1 MKNKFLKLI
10 CLLLCLVLALS
21 AFAGC
26 KGKNTGKKTKKSK
39 KNTSVSSEL
48 SSDLSSDTSSDEWI
62 DEEPDDQVEED
73 DPVDE
78 EPIDEEEPE
87 AIAEATVKNTAPLT
101 QNVMGAGMGL
111 YCPYAFMD
119 NEIVPRDKVANT
131 EFDRLQNMGVHTVR
145 GMFKFE
151 WLDEGRND
159 GVWNWDSYKM
169 KALYKWLKAMKD
181 RNINVFINPWS
192 FGHINNMESYR
203 YWDTK
208 GLYADT
214 YEKTIENWANGM
226 TEVMLKLQAK
236 GFTNANGVLL
246 FTEPIY
252 ADMREADPD
261 IDNKYVYMVKLVDKK
276 LKAAGIRQSIRLMGP
291 NYSNTDTLLI
301 EKCMTEAYD
310 CLDIF
315 SQHRYANLQ
324 ELTSNTGPDVAA
336 GEYGGFVEKVKE
348 LNKANKPFWIDE
360 YNVSAELEKDGYGT
374 STIGFDNI
382 YRGLQQAVI
391 YNSCMNMGGVNG
403 MMIWTLA
410 DQQWPENRG
419 NNKVAGFYDGVLF
432 HGLLGDMN
440 KTMVPKSQYYAFSL
454 LSKYTGTKGNSVYTT
469 ECESL
474 EVTVSATKL
483 PDGNWTFIVTN
494 TNIENTL
501 FKLNFE
507 KQLNGLKLY
516 RHQYV
521 ASEVKPTNAAK
532 IIPANKTILNV
543 KTGFTDVLKPYSVAV
558 YTTVKG

>member
-1 MKNKFLKLI
+1 MKNKAIKLI

-26 KGKNTGKKTKKSK
+26 KGKNTGKKSKKSK

-62 DEEPDDQVEED
+62 DDEPDDQIEED

-119 NEIVPRDKVANT
+119 NEIVPRDRVANA

-159 GVWNWDSYKM
+159 GVWNWESSKM
-169 KALYKWLKAMKD
+169 QAYYKWMQAMKD
-181 RNINVFINPWS
+181 RNINVFVNPWS
-192 FGHINNMESYR
+192 FAHIADIESYH

-208 GLYADT
+208 CFYADT
-214 YEKTIENWANGM
+214 FEKTIDSWSTAM
-226 TEVMLKLQAK
+226 TEVFLKLRAK
-236 GFTNANGVLL
+236 GFTNANGLLL
-246 FTEPIY
+246 FTEPNYAADVKERPELHDQYIY
-252 ADMREADPD
+252 TA
-261 IDNKYVYMVKLVDKK
+261 KLIDKK
-276 LKAAGIRQSIRLMGP
+276 LKTAGIRQSIRLMGP
-291 NYSNTDTLLI
+291 NFAGDGTVLL

-310 CLDIF
+310 CFDIF
-315 SQHRYANLQ
+315 SQHRYIELQ
-324 ELTSNTGPDVAA
+324 EMTSNTTPDVTVGTYSYFIDKA
-336 GEYGGFVEKVKE
+336 KE
-348 LNKANKPFWIDE
+348 LGKGKPFWIDE
-360 YNVSAELEKDGYGT
+360 YNVSVKDSLAT
-374 STIGFDNI
+374 SDLGFDNI
-382 YRGLQQAVI
+382 YRGVQQAAT
-391 YNSCMNMGGVNG
+391 YNTCMNMGGVNG

-419 NNKVAGFYDGVLF
+419 NSNTSGFYDGVLF
-432 HGLLGDMN
+432 HGLLPDMN

>member
-1 MKNKFLKLI
+1 MKNNFLKLI

-62 DEEPDDQVEED
+62 DDEPDDQVEED

-78 EPIDEEEPE
+78 EPIDEEEPDT
-87 AIAEATVKNTAPLT
+87 IAEATVKNTAPLT

-111 YCPYAFMD
+111 YNPFAFTD
-119 NEIVPRDKVANT
+119 NTRVTDDEVANT
-131 EFDRLQNMGVHTVR
+131 EFDRLQNMGVHAVR
-145 GMFKFE
+145 SLFKFE

-192 FGHINNMESYR
+192 FGHITNLEEYR

-419 NNKVAGFYDGVLF
+419 NNKQAGFYDGVLF
-432 HGLLGDMN
+432 HGLLPDMN

-454 LSKYTGTKGNSVYTT
+454 LSKYTGTKGNTVYTT

-474 EVTVSATKL
+474 EITVSATRL
-483 PDGNWTFIVTN
+483 ADGNWTFIVTN

>member
-1 MKNKFLKLI
+1 MKNKFIKLI
-10 CLLLCLVLALS
+10 CLLLCLALALS

-26 KGKNTGKKTKKSK
+26 KGKNTGKKNK
-39 KNTSVSSEL
+39 KNKKTPSVSSEL
-48 SSDLSSDTSSDEWI
+48 SSDHSSDTSSDEWI
-62 DEEPDDQVEED
+62 DDEPDDQFEED
-73 DPVDE
+73 EPIDE

-119 NEIVPRDKVANT
+119 NEIVPRDRVANA

-159 GVWNWDSYKM
+159 GVWNWESSKM
-169 KALYKWLKAMKD
+169 QAYYKWMQAMKD
-181 RNINVFINPWS
+181 RNINVFVNPWS
-192 FGHINNMESYR
+192 FAHIADIESYH

-208 GLYADT
+208 CFYADT
-214 YEKTIENWANGM
+214 FEKTIDSWSTAM
-226 TEVMLKLQAK
+226 TEVFLKLRAK
-236 GFTNANGVLL
+236 GFTNANGLLL
-246 FTEPIY
+246 FTEPNYAADVKARPELHDQYIY
-252 ADMREADPD
+252 TA
-261 IDNKYVYMVKLVDKK
+261 KLIDKK
-276 LKAAGIRQSIRLMGP
+276 LKTAGIRQSIRLMGP
-291 NYSNTDTLLI
+291 NFAGDGTVLL
-301 EKCMTEAYD
+301 EKCMTEAYN
-310 CLDIF
+310 CFDIF
-315 SQHRYANLQ
+315 SQHRYIELQ
-324 ELTSNTGPDVAA
+324 EMTSNTTPDVTVGTYSYFIDKA
-336 GEYGGFVEKVKE
+336 KE
-348 LNKANKPFWIDE
+348 LGKGKPFWIDE
-360 YNVSAELEKDGYGT
+360 YNVSVKDSLAT
-374 STIGFDNI
+374 SDLGFDNI
-382 YRGLQQAVI
+382 YRGVQQAAT
-391 YNSCMNMGGVNG
+391 YNTCMNMGGVNG

-419 NNKVAGFYDGVLF
+419 NSNTSGFYDGVLF
-432 HGLLGDMN
+432 HGLLPDMN

>member
-1 MKNKFLKLI
+1 MKNKAIKLI

-26 KGKNTGKKTKKSK
+26 KGKNTGKKSKKSK

-62 DEEPDDQVEED
+62 DDEPDDQIEED

-119 NEIVPRDKVANT
+119 NEIVPRDRVANA

-159 GVWNWDSYKM
+159 GVWNWESSKM
-169 KALYKWLKAMKD
+169 QAYYKWMQAMKD
-181 RNINVFINPWS
+181 RNINVFVNPWS
-192 FGHINNMESYR
+192 FAHIADIESYH

-208 GLYADT
+208 CFYADT
-214 YEKTIENWANGM
+214 FEKTIDSWSTAM
-226 TEVMLKLQAK
+226 TEVFLKLRAK
-236 GFTNANGVLL
+236 GFTNANGLLL
-246 FTEPIY
+246 FTEPNYAADVEARPELHDQYIY
-252 ADMREADPD
+252 TA
-261 IDNKYVYMVKLVDKK
+261 KLIDKK
-276 LKAAGIRQSIRLMGP
+276 LKTAGIRQSIRLMGP
-291 NYSNTDTLLI
+291 NYAATDTVLL

-310 CLDIF
+310 CFDIF
-315 SQHRYANLQ
+315 SQHRYVELQ
-324 ELTSNTGPDVAA
+324 EMTSNTTPDVAFA
-336 GEYGGFVEKVKE
+336 TYSNFVDKAKE
-348 LNKANKPFWIDE
+348 LGKGKPFWIDE
-360 YNVSAELEKDGYGT
+360 YNVSVKDSLAT
-374 STIGFDNI
+374 RNLGFDNI
-382 YRGLQQAVI
+382 YRGVQQAAT
-391 YNSCMNMGGVNG
+391 YNTCMNMGGVNG

-419 NNKVAGFYDGVLF
+419 NSNTSGFYDGVLF
-432 HGLLGDMN
+432 HGLLPDMN

-474 EVTVSATKL
+474 EVTVSATRL
-483 PDGNWTFIVTN
+483 ADGNWTFIVTN

-516 RHQYV
+516 RHQYI
-521 ASEVKPTNAAK
+521 AGEVKPTNAAK

>member
-1 MKNKFLKLI
+1 MKNKAIKLI

-26 KGKNTGKKTKKSK
+26 KGKNTGKKSKKSK

-62 DEEPDDQVEED
+62 DDEPDDQIEED

-78 EPIDEEEPE
+78 ESIDEEEPE

-119 NEIVPRDKVANT
+119 NEIVPRDRVANA

-159 GVWNWDSYKM
+159 GVWNWESSKM
-169 KALYKWLKAMKD
+169 QAYYKWMQAMKD
-181 RNINVFINPWS
+181 RNINVFVNPWS
-192 FGHINNMESYR
+192 FAHIADIESYH

-208 GLYADT
+208 CFYADT
-214 YEKTIENWANGM
+214 FEKTIDSWSTAM
-226 TEVMLKLQAK
+226 TEVFLKLRAK
-236 GFTNANGVLL
+236 GFTNANGLLL
-246 FTEPIY
+246 FTEPNYAADVKARPELHDQYIY
-252 ADMREADPD
+252 TA
-261 IDNKYVYMVKLVDKK
+261 KLIDKK
-276 LKAAGIRQSIRLMGP
+276 LKTAGIRQSIRLMGP
-291 NYSNTDTLLI
+291 NFAGDGTVLL
-301 EKCMTEAYD
+301 EKCMTEAYN
-310 CLDIF
+310 CFDIF
-315 SQHRYANLQ
+315 SQHRYIELQ
-324 ELTSNTGPDVAA
+324 EMTSNTTPDVTVGTYSYFIDKA
-336 GEYGGFVEKVKE
+336 KE
-348 LNKANKPFWIDE
+348 LGKGKPFWIDE
-360 YNVSAELEKDGYGT
+360 YNVSVKDSLAT
-374 STIGFDNI
+374 SDLGFDNI
-382 YRGLQQAVI
+382 YRGVQQAAT
-391 YNSCMNMGGVNG
+391 YNTCMNMGGVNG

-419 NNKVAGFYDGVLF
+419 NSNTSGFYDGVLF
-432 HGLLGDMN
+432 HGLLPDMN